1 MVPVPERYELFD
13 QIRELAGSRLAE
25 AVGKLLPRIADELTR
40 HPGGAVSL
48 QSEIALAEAALI
60 LREEIDVRRESAASA
75 LSEFH
80 FRSLQDPQRSPAP
93 GDHGNLA
100 PAPGAPAA
108 AFALVS
114 DMELADQILA
124 RTLSARAREALEE
137 AYPAYLSRLA
147 QLTGAEPD
155 EDNCPIGATALA
167 TALVAA
173 VRPYSAKPSTRDRL
187 QAALLKHAVIP
198 VREIIA
204 AADRK
209 MVEQGILSTLPRIV
223 VFPGL
228 RKAVEG
234 AVTRSAR
241 GTASVQVKAPA
252 APPPADVPGSDAA
265 TPPAVD
271 AAPAL
276 ETPSVPANEQGPAP
290 QPAASASEQSSRDAF
305 AGTMAGTARK
315 IVRDVRASMVLGSH
329 PMVGT
334 RDPRS
339 AFRHAELLPGI
350 DSLER
355 DAIAFAHQVGHQP
368 FSAAARQEFFS
379 QLRQQ
384 MKTAG
389 VDAAHLATLDL
400 VAVMF
405 DYAADHERIPDP
417 VRPLMWRMQ
426 LPSVT
431 LACLDPGYLSDEP
444 RSVRRLVEHV
454 AAIATAY
461 PDDIDRGSE
470 LYGRLQTVV
479 RAVEVVAH
487 AFQVRS
493 QVLSEQV
500 KIEYQRAI
508 YGMGQLVSKVTRERS
523 DLDANAGRRNR
534 RDYRNRPSRE
544 REFEISGRIEKLLAE
559 RLRDREV
566 PESVAEFLKGVWL
579 RHLRTAVLRDGEES
593 AGYQAAL
600 KVVDDLLWTIDGE
613 GRRRSRSELAQ
624 RIPLM
629 LRILTQGINDIGARP
644 EDYRPF
650 FDEMFLIHLRRMQR
664 RSKSGKSAAPGIA
677 EGLPVLSEQVPGT
690 LPSPAPSPAP
700 AAIDR
705 AASPVPD
712 PGRLPTAPFTP
723 AAPAAPAEETD
734 EEPPLLVLPTAGSDL
749 PESPAAASSL
759 PDAAEAGSDA
769 TAPSAP
775 RRPRPHSRTAT
786 RPGQGNDAQ
795 SASELKLR
803 RLIDNTSLDDA
814 PHRPVRM
821 EIAPAELA
829 RDLAPGQWLE
839 LITSTRKK
847 ILAKVAWINDRRSV
861 VLLLQH
867 PDRLI
872 LSRHVTAL
880 QERAERKRVFRVE

>member
-60 LREEIDVRRESAASA
+60 LREETDVRRESAASA

-80 FRSLQDPQRSPAP
+80 FRSLQDPQRSPAS
-93 GDHGNLA
+93 GAHGNLA

-108 AFALVS
+108 AFALAS
-114 DMELADQILA
+114 DMDLADQILA
-124 RTLSARAREALEE
+124 RTLSSRAREALEE

-155 EDNCPIGATALA
+155 EDSCPIGTTALA

-241 GTASVQVKAPA
+241 GTASVQVA
-252 APPPADVPGSDAA
+252 ASSADE
-265 TPPAVD
+265 
-271 AAPAL
+271 AAPAGQ
-276 ETPSVPANEQGPAP
+276 TPVAHANEQGSTP

-379 QLRQQ
+379 QMRKQ

-389 VDAAHLATLDL
+389 VDAAHLATLDM

-664 RSKSGKSAAPGIA
+664 RRKSGNSAPHGIA
-677 EGLPVLSEQVPGT
+677 EGLPVLRDQVAGT
-690 LPSPAPSPAP
+690 LPSPAPAP
-700 AAIDR
+700 AIA
-705 AASPVPD
+705 
-712 PGRLPTAPFTP
+712 P
-723 AAPAAPAEETD
+723 AAPAAPTEETD
-734 EEPPLLVLPTAGSDL
+734 EVPPLLVLPTAGSDL
-749 PESPAAASSL
+749 PDPAAAASIL
-759 PDAAEAGSDA
+759 PDAAEAGGDA
-769 TAPSAP
+769 TAPPAPVRVRPAAKAATSA
-775 RRPRPHSRTAT
+775 
-786 RPGQGNDAQ
+786 GQGNDAQ

-814 PHRPVRM
+814 PRRPVRM